1 MRWLHL
7 VVMGLMAVSLTPALA
22 QDADQPEKP
31 EQKGVDDAKPEKNKA
46 PDLLRAADAKIAK
59 ANSLTFNARVRGVGA
74 LGTRSPEASG
84 TVAMVREEKAATG
97 FKFLANGS
105 AKWTGKDTQTRA
117 YTTWY
122 DGKVVRSLHDQ
133 DKKVMES
140 SWSTSTELMDAGAGW
155 VSTWVLKWKEL
166 ITDRFNEPE
175 NMVPSR
181 LEGVAQVGGVKCNV
195 IYVDYSEL
203 SDRQLFDVW
212 WYLGQDDALPRRVD
226 MHLVGAGGDGF
237 TVTEID
243 HLELNATVSP
253 TQLAAAIPAGY
264 TTEKAKEPEA
274 RQGVRIVKAAGPQ
287 IGQAVA
293 DWTLKDAEGKEHS
306 LSQYRGKVVVLDF
319 WATWCPP
326 CRAAM
331 PGIQKIH
338 EKYKDKG
345 VVVLGM
351 NCWESG
357 DAAAYMK
364 ENGITYGLIL
374 RADDAAKAY
383 GVSGI
388 PTLYVIGTDGKVI
401 YHSVGFEGEE
411 ALEGAI
417 KSHLKP

>member
-7 VVMGLMAVSLTPALA
+7 LASALIGLSASTVLA
-22 QDADQPEKP
+22 QEPEQPDKP
-31 EQKGVDDAKPEKNKA
+31 EVKGADDPKPEKNKA
-46 PDLLRAADAKIAK
+46 PDMLRAADAKIAK
-59 ANSLTFNARVRGVGA
+59 AKSLTFNAKVRGVGA

-84 TVAMVREEKAATG
+84 SVSMVRDEKSAPG
-97 FKFLANGS
+97 FKFLARGP
-105 AKWTGKDTQTRA
+105 AKWNGKDIGSRE
-117 YTTWY
+117 YTTWF
-122 DGKVVRSLHDQ
+122 DGKVVKSLHDS
-133 DKKVMES
+133 DKKVLEA
-140 SWSTSTELMDAGAGW
+140 SWGISTDLMDEGAGW
-155 VSTWVLKWKEL
+155 VTTWALKWKEL
-166 ITDRFNEPE
+166 VTDRFNEPE

-181 LEGVAQVGGVKCNV
+181 VEGIADVNGVKCNV
-195 IYVDYSEL
+195 VYVDYSEL

-212 WYLGQDDALPRRVD
+212 WYLGAEDNLPHRVD

-243 HLELNATVSP
+243 HLELDATVSP
-253 TQLAAAIPAGY
+253 TQLAAAIPEGY
-264 TTEKAKEPEA
+264 ATEKAKEPEA
-274 RQGVRIVKAAGPQ
+274 RQGVRVVKAAGPQ
-287 IGQAVA
+287 TGQAAA
-293 DWTLKDAEGKEHS
+293 DWTLKDADGKEHT
-306 LSQYRGKVVVLDF
+306 LSEYRGKVVVLDF

-357 DAAAYMK
+357 DPAAYMK
-364 ENGITYGLIL
+364 ENNITYGLIVK
-374 RADDAAKAY
+374 ADDAAKAY

-401 YHSVGFEGEE
+401 YHTVGFEGEA
-411 ALEGAI
+411 ALEAAI
-417 KSHLKP
+417 KGHLKP

>member
-7 VVMGLMAVSLTPALA
+7 VATALVGLSACAA
-22 QDADQPEKP
+22 FGQDADQPQKA
-31 EQKGVDDAKPEKNKA
+31 EQKGTDEPKPEKNKA

-59 ANSLTFNARVRGVGA
+59 AKSLTFNAKVHGVGA
-74 LGTRSPEASG
+74 LSTRSPDASG
-84 TVAMVREEKAATG
+84 AVAMVRDEKAAPG
-97 FKFLANGS
+97 FKFLARGPARWS
-105 AKWTGKDTQTRA
+105 GKETDTRDF
-117 YTTWY
+117 TTWF
-122 DGKVVRSLHDQ
+122 DGKIVHSLRDK
-133 DKKVMES
+133 DKKVMEA
-140 SWSTSTELMDAGAGW
+140 SWGISTDLMDEGAGW
-155 VSTWVLKWKEL
+155 VSTWALKWKEFV
-166 ITDRFNEPE
+166 TDRFNEPE

-181 LEGVAQVGGVKCNV
+181 VEGLAEVGGVKCNV

-212 WYLGQDDALPRRVD
+212 WYLGQDDSLPRRVD

-237 TVTEID
+237 TVTEIE
-243 HLELNATVSP
+243 HLELNATLSP
-253 TQLAAAIPAGY
+253 TQLAAAIPEGY
-264 TTEKAKEPEA
+264 TTEKVKEPEA

-287 IGQAVA
+287 AGQAAA
-293 DWTLKDAEGKEHS
+293 DWTLKDVDGKERS
-306 LSQYRGKVVVLDF
+306 LSEYRGKVVVMDF

-357 DAAAYMK
+357 DPAAYMK
-364 ENGITYGLIL
+364 ENGITYGLIMK
-374 RADDAAKAY
+374 ADEAAKAY
-383 GVSGI
+383 GVSSI
-388 PTLYVIGTDGKVI
+388 PTLYVVGTDGKVI
-401 YHSVGFEGEE
+401 YHTVGFEGEE
-411 ALEGAI
+411 ALEAAI